1 VTLNLIVAVL
11 AAVSLSSP
19 QLDHD
24 VPALLAAHRVPSV
37 AIAQIVDGK
46 VATVA
51 TYGVQNDGAP
61 ATTDTLYDIAS
72 LTKPITAQTILQL
85 VSLGSISLDE
95 PMYRYWTDPDIA
107 ADARTRLLT
116 PRLALSHQT
125 GFPNWRSQ
133 TGGKLTFKW
142 TPGTNYG
149 YSGEGYQ
156 YVARFAAAKM
166 NADFGHLVQSLT
178 FEPDGMTSTSFRQ
191 QSWYHGRLALPTQ
204 ADGTVIQPHFSKTY
218 NAADLVYSTARDYA
232 AFMIAVMNAKG
243 LTPEIALQQQTIQV
257 ATPNACQQGTL
268 GCPLAVGFGLGWEV
282 VRFSDDVILDH
293 DGSDDGYK
301 TYCYLSLTHRTGVV
315 ILTNGDAGMD
325 VVVPILK
332 LLGVSPEYLAYLGAS
347 GT

>member
-1 VTLNLIVAVL
+1 MYVIVAVL
-11 AAVSLSSP
+11 AALALSLP

-24 VPALLAAHRVPSV
+24 VPALLAAHRVPS
-37 AIAQIVDGK
+37 ASIAQIVDGK
-46 VATVA
+46 IATIA
-51 TYGVQNDGAP
+51 TYGVQNDGSP

-72 LTKPITAQTILQL
+72 LTKPITAQTILEL

-107 ADARTRLLT
+107 ADERTRLLT

-133 TGGKLTFKW
+133 TGGRLAFKW

-178 FEPDGMTSTSFRQ
+178 FEPDGMTSTSFGE
-191 QSWYHGRLALPTQ
+191 QSWYHGRLAMPTQ
-204 ADGTVIQPHFSKTY
+204 IDGTVLKPHFSKTY
-218 NAADLVYSTARDYA
+218 NAADLVYTTARDYA
-232 AFMIAVMNAKG
+232 AFMVAVMNARG
-243 LTPEIALQQQTIQV
+243 LTPGIAAQQRTIQV
-257 ATPNACQQGTL
+257 ATANSCRQGAF

-315 ILTNGDAGMD
+315 ILTNGDGGMD
-325 VVVPILK
+325 LVVPILER
-332 LLGVSPEYLAYLGAS
+332 LGVSPEYLAYLRAS